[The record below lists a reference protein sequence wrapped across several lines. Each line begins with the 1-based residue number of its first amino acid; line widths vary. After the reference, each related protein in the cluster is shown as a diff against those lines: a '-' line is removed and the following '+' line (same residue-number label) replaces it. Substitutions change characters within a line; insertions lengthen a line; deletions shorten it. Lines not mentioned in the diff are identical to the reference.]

1 MFKLFVV
8 VDVNSASV
16 LMGNWSLPYI
26 VDEYVHTCSK
36 RQLDSY
42 L

>member
-8 VDVNSASV
+8 VDVNSVPV
-16 LMGNWSLPYI
+16 LMGNWRGLY
-26 VDEYVHTCSK
+26 VVEEYVHTCSK
-36 RQLDSY
+36 RQLDLY